1 MKKGDMHSESC
12 KPDRRSGYRAFFDW
26 RYEETGGTEADEYLM
41 GSLCGVLADLQTVC
55 GR

>member
-12 KPDRRSGYRAFFDW
+12 KPDRRSGCRAFFDW
-26 RYEETGGTEADEYLM
+26 RCEEIGGIAADEYLI
-41 GSLCGVLADLQTVC
+41 GRLCGVLADLQTVC